1 MKRFFIYTL
10 FGILIH
16 SSIVAQDLE
25 SLLDEQLNNQNDAE
39 YTTAT
44 FKGTHIV
51 LGQSIENTA
60 KGELNFL
67 IQHHFGT
74 LNTGAYNFWGLDQ
87 SDIRLGFEYGLT
99 DWWQIGIGRSSY
111 NKIYDGNIKLKLLRQ
126 QKGIKN
132 IPFSISFYSNMLIN
146 SLDWAEPNRDNLFS
160 SRLSYAFQFLMARK
174 FNKSLSLQLNSTLIH
189 RNLVKTPEDQND
201 VFSIGLGGRYKLGK
215 RFSLN
220 AEYFYLLPGKT
231 ADDFYNSFSVGFD
244 IETGG
249 HVFQIFL
256 TNSNASVEPAFIA
269 ETKGSWANG
278 DIRLGFNISRV
289 FTLVKHKEA
298 IFDEDF

>member
-1 MKRFFIYTL
+1 MIRYSIFLLMSLFLFIPL
-10 FGILIH
+10 M
-16 SSIVAQDLE
+16 AQDLE
-25 SLLDEQLNNQNDAE
+25 SLLDEQMDDEKVAD
-39 YTTAT
+39 YATAT

-74 LNTGAYNFWGLDQ
+74 LNSGAYQFWGLDQ

-111 NKIYDGNIKLKLLRQ
+111 NKLYDGNTKFKLLRQ
-126 QKGIKN
+126 QKGVKN
-132 IPFSISFYSNMLIN
+132 IPLSISFYSDITIN
-146 SLDWAEPNRDNLFS
+146 SLNWAEPDRENLFS
-160 SRLSYAFQFLMARK
+160 SRLSYGFQLLLARK
-174 FNKSLSLQLNSTLIH
+174 FSKSFSFQLSPVFIH
-189 RNLVKTPEDQND
+189 RNLVKTTEDEND
-201 VFSIGLGGRYKLGK
+201 VFSVAAGGRYKIGK
-215 RFSLN
+215 RFSIN

-231 ADDFYNSFSVGFD
+231 ADDFYDSFSIGFD

-256 TNSNASVEPAFIA
+256 TNSNAMVEPAFIA
-269 ETKGSWANG
+269 ETKGDWAKG

-289 FTLVKHKEA
+289 FTLVKHKEQ